1 MTYFHKVKG
10 SILVSCL
17 LALLVSC
24 GSQKEI
30 DARWAQ
36 DRNVA
41 KQLTGKTVLYTIFID
56 SKETL
61 PWSGFDLQSTKDT
74 LEKVVGWV
82 KSQGAK
88 YGKDIEI
95 ETVYATMGKSPAI
108 KKKLPYKS
116 ISEAF
121 GDNGLSKGSK
131 LSKWAEGIVKK
142 IEKGVKLPNNEQL
155 PKKPKL
161 DAFHK
166 LVEKLKK
173 IHAAD
178 NVVIFMMV
186 NNYFKADVSA
196 VINTMVDEDCEFA
209 INSGKNANL
218 IAAQFLSLF
227 GAQNLNAEWEGN
239 YVVKELAIAEKDFPN
254 DVMLNFERELYQLN
268 VGEYTAHLV
277 GWEKNLNTRYID
289 LLKIEKV
296 KKKKK

>member
-1 MTYFHKVKG
+1 MK
-10 SILVSCL
+10 SQCL
-17 LALLVSC
+17 LSFFLLLLVGC

-36 DRNVA
+36 GRNVA
-41 KQLTGKTVLYTIFID
+41 KTLNGKTVLYTIFVD

-61 PWSGFDLQSTKDT
+61 PWSGFDISSTKDT
-74 LEKVVGWV
+74 LDKVVDWV
-82 KSQGAK
+82 KGQASK
-88 YGKDIEI
+88 YGQSIEI
-95 ETVYATMGKSPAI
+95 ETVYAPMGKSPTI
-108 KKKLPYKS
+108 KKKLPYSS
-116 ISEAF
+116 ISEGF
-121 GDNGLSKGSK
+121 GEDGMSKGSK

-142 IEKGVKLPNNEQL
+142 LEKGVKLPNDQKL

-173 IHAAD
+173 IHQAD
-178 NVVIFMMV
+178 NVVIFLMA
-186 NNYFKADVSA
+186 NNYFKSDVSA
-196 VINTMVDEDCEFA
+196 VVNTMVDDECEYA

-227 GAQNLNAEWEGN
+227 GAQNLNADWEGS
-239 YVVKELAIAEKDFPN
+239 YVVKEIALAQEDFPN
-254 DVMLNFERELYQLN
+254 DVMLNFEKELYQLN
-268 VGEYTAHLV
+268 IGSYTAHLI
-277 GWEKNLNTRYID
+277 GWEKNLNTKYID